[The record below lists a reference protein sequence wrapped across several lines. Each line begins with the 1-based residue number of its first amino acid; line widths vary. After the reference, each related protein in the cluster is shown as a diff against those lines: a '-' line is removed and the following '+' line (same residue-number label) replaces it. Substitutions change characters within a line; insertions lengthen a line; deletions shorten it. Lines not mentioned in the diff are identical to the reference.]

1 MRTARR
7 AGRDAAWLAWLLLAA
22 AGVVQGGGPAAGN
35 DVRGLLERM
44 VRAVH
49 SLDYDGTFVYLH
61 GDQLESMRVV
71 HTVGAEGEREQLIS
85 LNGAAREVV
94 RDEASITCIAP
105 DAREISI
112 ADRSAGG
119 GFRAV
124 FSIDVDRLGN
134 VYDFHLLGQS
144 RVAGRGARVVAII
157 PRDAYRYGY
166 RLFIDDEHALPL
178 KTDMLDA
185 EGGVVS
191 QIMFTTLHV
200 DPEVKLATAGGL
212 EGLEDFSWRL
222 RKPKV
227 RLEDSEELNWNFNIL
242 PPGFEVNSTSR
253 RRAAGGEGEM
263 DHFVLSDGL
272 ATVSVYVEKRHSG
285 EGLRG
290 PSAMGAVNAYGSE
303 VAGYEVT
310 VVGQVPPKT
319 VRAVADALS
328 YAEGGTR

>member
-1 MRTARR
+1 MRTART
-7 AGRDAAWLAWLLLAA
+7 AGLEATWLAWLLLAA
-22 AGVVQGGGPAAGN
+22 AGVVQGAGAVAGN
-35 DVRGLLERM
+35 EVRGLLEKM
-44 VRAVH
+44 VQAVH

-112 ADRSAGG
+112 GDRSAG

-124 FSIDVDRLGN
+124 FSIDVDRLGSL
-134 VYDFHLLGQS
+134 YDFHLLGQS
-144 RVAGRGARVVAII
+144 RVAGRWARVVAII

-185 EGGVVS
+185 EGDMVS

-200 DPEVKLATAGGL
+200 DPEVKPATEGGL
-212 EGLEDFSWRL
+212 EGLEDFAWRL

-227 RLEDSEELNWNFNIL
+227 RLSDNEKINWKFKNL
-242 PPGFEVNSTSR
+242 PSGFEVNATSR

-272 ATVSVYVEKRHSG
+272 ATVSVYVEARPSA

-290 PSAMGAVNAYGSE
+290 LSAMGAVNAYGSE
-303 VAGYEVT
+303 VAGHEVT

-328 YAEGGTR
+328 YVNGGTR